1 MELRQD
7 IVPRIGDGE
16 VGELNLP
23 SLEELSKA
31 MANGEVKP
39 TCNMTYLAFL
49 IRHGYFNAETEP
61 ALVEICSRAPLPRH
75 VHFVRVLATA
85 PAFPVSVISLIMSEI
100 STSNPSATTKA

>member
-1 MELRQD
+1 MERRQD
-7 IVPRIGDGE
+7 IVPKIGNGE
-16 VGELNLP
+16 VGELNLL

-61 ALVEICSRAPLPRH
+61 ALVEICSRAPLPRL

-85 PAFPVSVISLIMSEI
+85 LPFPVSAISLIILSRR
-100 STSNPSATTKA
+100 TSSLGVT